1 MYVCHIFFIQ
11 PSIDGYSGCFHVLG
25 VVNSA
30 AVNTVLHA
38 FFQIVVSSGHVSG
51 CNIPYI
57 YFETLGNC
65 YQKKTKMKIYT
76 ALTIRKVKVYCL
88 LGEKCSPDRI
98 HCRISL

>member
-30 AVNTVLHA
+30 SVNTVLHA
-38 FFQIVVSSGHVSG
+38 SFQIVVSSGHVSG